1 MLAVNF
7 EQISLDVLL
16 FIFMAF
22 NLVYLLGRFELNKQC
37 SVLSSLKNTFGK
49 AFGILIKMSI
59 AESVLMKAIDLLYDY
74 N

>member
-22 NLVYLLGRFELNKQC
+22 NLVYLLGRFELNKQS

>member
-22 NLVYLLGRFELNKQC
+22 NLVYLLGRFELNKQS

-59 AESVLMKAIDLLYDY
+59 AESIYLY
-74 N
+74 